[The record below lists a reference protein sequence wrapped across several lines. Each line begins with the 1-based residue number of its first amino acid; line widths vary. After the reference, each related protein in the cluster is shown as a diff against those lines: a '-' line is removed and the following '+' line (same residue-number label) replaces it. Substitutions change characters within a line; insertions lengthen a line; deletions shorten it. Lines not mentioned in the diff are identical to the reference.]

1 MFDITLKEKEKI
13 QKEITSLIKKF
24 FNDYHLKDGI
34 QNNEDLIIKSQII
47 NLLNKLVLTEEIKSD
62 LHYKMIDY
70 LTQDPDTELK
80 ELRNII
86 LINFN
91 YKIKK
96 YLNKGMQNNLRL
108 LNLYNNKSFIYFLEQ
123 DIVTNIYTE
132 LFLVKTRKLLLEKYA
147 NNFVVEPKFNISALP
162 VIIALSHQCFNN
174 EYIWNVTNQEIQN
187 IEKIKARV
195 RNLID
200 RNNAIPI
207 NLIIILSC
215 YNKLNN
221 YKIFDNHLT
230 EMKNK
235 KALKSIIQRQII
247 ELGEEK
253 EIEKKVKTLTEID
266 DITSQ
271 IVMKQYEDNPYPRW
285 INLSKT
291 PIHENYIEF
300 IKNSLP
306 KQDTFKKRIKAKQ
319 VLIAG
324 CGTGKHAL
332 EVAKIDSSLD
342 ITAIDISKPSIAY
355 GIRKSF
361 EFGIRNIKWE
371 QADILKLDKLNK
383 QFDIVESSGVIHH
396 LKDPNEGFRML
407 DKKLKKGGLMK
418 LGLYARNFRSMF
430 LSNIKEYISK
440 NKFDS
445 DIKSIRKL
453 RLFIINN
460 SNDERYQKLLRSPDI
475 YSTSDF
481 RDLLMHEQEHDFTIH
496 EINKMISD
504 KYKFLG
510 FFWNE
515 KYSIKAYAT
524 FNKLNSKKSKTN
536 LLNWIAVEKEVPEI
550 FSGMYQF
557 WLQKKH

>member
-24 FNDYHLKDGI
+24 FNEYHLKDGVR
-34 QNNEDLIIKSQII
+34 NNEDLIIKSQII
-47 NLLNKLVLTEEIKSD
+47 NLLNKLVITEEIKSE
-62 LHYKMIDY
+62 LCYEIIDY
-70 LTQDPDTELK
+70 LIQDPDTELK
-80 ELRNII
+80 ELTNII

-96 YLNKGMQNNLRL
+96 YLNKGSQTSLKL
-108 LNLYNNKSFIYFLEQ
+108 LNLYNDKIFIYFLEKEL
-123 DIVTNIYTE
+123 VTNIYTE
-132 LFLVKTRKLLLEKYA
+132 LFLAQTRKLLLEKYA
-147 NNFVVEPKFNISALP
+147 NNTVIDPKFNISALP

-174 EYIWNVTNQEIQN
+174 EYIWNVTNQETQN
-187 IEKIKARV
+187 IEKIKERV
-195 RNLID
+195 KNLID
-200 RNNAIPI
+200 RNIEVPI

-215 YNKLNN
+215 YKKLNN
-221 YKIFDNHLT
+221 YKIFNNHLPN
-230 EMKNK
+230 MKDK
-235 KALKSIIQRQII
+235 KILKSIIQKQII
-247 ELGEEK
+247 ELNEEK
-253 EIEKKVKTLTEID
+253 EIEKKIKTLTQISD
-266 DITSQ
+266 ATSQ

-285 INLSKT
+285 MNLSKI
-291 PIHENYIEF
+291 PVHNNYIDF

-306 KQDTFKKRIKAKQ
+306 KQDTFQKKIKAKN

-355 GIRKSF
+355 GIRKSL
-361 EFGIRNIKWE
+361 EFGIKNIKWK
-371 QADILKLDKLNK
+371 QADILKLNILNK
-383 QFDIVESSGVIHH
+383 QYDIVESSGVIHH
-396 LKDPNEGFRML
+396 LEDPNEGFRML

-418 LGLYARNFRSMF
+418 LGLYSRSFRSM
-430 LSNIKEYISK
+430 LLNDIREYINK

-445 DIKSIRKL
+445 NIKSIRKL

-460 SNDERYQKLLRSPDI
+460 SNDKRYQKLLRSPDI

-481 RDLLMHEQEHDFTIH
+481 RDLLLHEQEHDFTIH
-496 EINKMISD
+496 EINKMIAD

-510 FFWNE
+510 FFWNA
-515 KYSIKAYAT
+515 KYSIEAYST
-524 FNKLNSKKSKTN
+524 FNKINSTKSKTN
-536 LLNWIAVEKEVPEI
+536 LLNWVAVEKEVPEI

-557 WLQKKH
+557 WLQKKL